1 MDEIRIT
8 LNKNEMDINVVH
20 QFLRNTYWSKGIP
33 KTVVQSAIENSLCV
47 GLMRNDQIIGFGRA
61 ITDYATFAYLADI
74 YVEAPFRGKGYSEL
88 IVNALLDQCDSKGLR
103 RILLATADAHG
114 LYRKFGF
121 ANLAKPENF
130 MEINQPN
137 IYQNSFVGC
146 N

>member
-88 IVNALLDQCDSKGLR
+88 IINALLDQCDSKGLR

-130 MEINQPN
+130 MEINQLN
-137 IYQNSFVGC
+137 IYQK
-146 N
+146 

>member
-33 KTVVQSAIENSLCV
+33 KTVVQGAIENSLCV

-137 IYQNSFVGC
+137 IYQK
-146 N
+146 

>member
-137 IYQNSFVGC
+137 IYQK
-146 N
+146 

>member
-33 KTVVQSAIENSLCV
+33 KTAVQSAIENSLCV
-47 GLMRNDQIIGFGRA
+47 GLMRNNQIIGFGRA

-74 YVEAPFRGKGYSEL
+74 FVEAPFRGKGYSEL

-121 ANLAKPENF
+121 TYLAKPENF

-137 IYQNSFVGC
+137 IYQK
-146 N
+146 

>member
-33 KTVVQSAIENSLCV
+33 KTFVQSAIENSLCV

-114 LYRKFGF
+114 LYHKFGF

-137 IYQNSFVGC
+137 IYQK
-146 N
+146 

>member
-88 IVNALLDQCDSKGLR
+88 IINALLDQCDSKGLR

-137 IYQNSFVGC
+137 IYQK
-146 N
+146 

>member
-8 LNKNEMDINVVH
+8 LNKNEMDINAVH

-137 IYQNSFVGC
+137 IYQK
-146 N
+146 